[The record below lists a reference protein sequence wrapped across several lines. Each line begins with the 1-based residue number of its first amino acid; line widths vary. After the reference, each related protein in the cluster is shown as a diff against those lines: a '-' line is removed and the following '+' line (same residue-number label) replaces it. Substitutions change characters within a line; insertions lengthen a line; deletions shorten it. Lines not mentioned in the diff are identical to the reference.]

1 MSAHFLNFL
10 FNLLELFLYS
20 PVAIPKDFRK
30 SLSKDVL
37 SYLKAHKFIIFNN
50 QALNYKNF
58 KVCLMVKNN
67 LSRKT
72 YYEDVFFQ
80 NYLRSIVLNFV

>member
-10 FNLLELFLYS
+10 FSLLELFLYS

-37 SYLKAHKFIIFNN
+37 SDLKAHKFIIFNN

-67 LSRKT
+67 
-72 YYEDVFFQ
+72 
-80 NYLRSIVLNFV
+80 

>member
-37 SYLKAHKFIIFNN
+37 SDLKAHKFIIFNN

-58 KVCLMVKNN
+58 KVCLVVKNN